1 MGFLE
6 IRGLTVGIGR
16 TPILRGLDLELGR
29 GEVLGLVGESGSGK
43 SMTALSI
50 MRLLPRGS
58 TLAGRIVLDGED
70 LLALTEAQMCARRG
84 ASIGMVFQEPMSAL
98 NPLQTIGD
106 QVAETVRVH
115 REAGRREAA
124 AIARDV
130 LDRVGLPEAKFP
142 LGRYPHELSGGQR
155 QRVVIAMAIALRPKL
170 LIADEPTTALD
181 VTTQA
186 RILDLLTRLVAEDG
200 SSLILITHDL
210 AVVAGMADRIAIMK
224 DGTVVEKG
232 ETSGLLEAM
241 RHPYTRT
248 LMAASS
254 YVSRRLRRRRGDE
267 SMGEGPILAV
277 EGVAREYLV
286 PRGSMFGAPRA
297 LRAVNG
303 VSFAIRRGE
312 NVGLVGESGSG
323 KSTLARVILALD
335 RPTEG
340 RILLDGRD
348 LLASRG
354 AERLALRRQIQVVF
368 QDPYGSFNPRQ
379 KVARLLSEPFHLEL
393 QKISARERRRRVEE
407 ALVEVGLAPTDAE
420 KYPHEFS
427 GGQRQRLG
435 IARALITRP
444 ALIVLDEAVSA
455 LDVSIRAQ
463 ILDLLAELSDRLDLS
478 YLFISHDLTVVRA
491 ITDRVLIM
499 RNGKIV
505 EEGETEEV
513 FSNPQ
518 HPYTAA
524 LIAATPNLERALAE
538 RRERTRVNASI
549 R

>member
-1 MGFLE
+1 MSLLQ
-6 IRGLTVGIGR
+6 IRDLTVGIGR
-16 TPILRGLDLELGR
+16 TPILRGIGLELGR

-50 MRLLPRGS
+50 MQLLPPGS
-58 TLAGRIVLDGED
+58 HVDGEVVLDGEN
-70 LLALTEAQMCARRG
+70 LLALGEAEMCARRG
-84 ASIGMVFQEPMSAL
+84 ASVGMVFQEPMSAL
-98 NPLQTIGD
+98 NPLKTIGE
-106 QVAETVRVH
+106 QVAETLRVH
-115 REAGRREAA
+115 RRAGRRDAERL
-124 AIARDV
+124 ARDV
-130 LDRVGLPEAKFP
+130 LGRVGLPAEKFP
-142 LGRYPHELSGGQR
+142 PGRYPHELSGGQR

-186 RILDLLTRLVAEDG
+186 RILELLKRLVAEDG

-210 AVVAGMADRIAIMK
+210 AVVADMADRIAIMK
-224 DGTVVEKG
+224 DGAVVEAG
-232 ETSGLLEAM
+232 ETARLFGDL
-241 RHPYTRT
+241 RHPYSRM

-254 YVSRRLRRRRGDE
+254 YVSRRKRAHARPRRAD
-267 SMGEGPILAV
+267 GPILQV
-277 EGVAREYLV
+277 EAIAREYLL
-286 PRGSMFGAPRA
+286 PGRSIFGAPRA
-297 LRAVNG
+297 TRAVDG
-303 VSFAIRRGE
+303 VGFTIRRGE

-335 RPTEG
+335 APTEG
-340 RILLDGRD
+340 RIVLDGRD

-354 AERLALRRQIQVVF
+354 EERLALRRQIQVVF
-368 QDPYGSFNPRQ
+368 QDPYGSFNPRH
-379 KVARLLSEPFHLEL
+379 KVARLVAEPFHLEL
-393 QKISARERRRRVEE
+393 KKMSARERRRRVEE
-407 ALVEVGLAPTDAE
+407 ALLAVGLASSDAD

-463 ILDLLAELSDRLDLS
+463 ILDLLADLSDRLDVS

-499 RNGKIV
+499 QNGKIV

-524 LIAATPNLERALAE
+524 LIAATPNLERALAA
-538 RRERTRVNASI
+538 RRERTRANAAV